1 MIQKFINRTFKSL
14 TSFWFAFPSIFFI
27 YILWNTGLHGDDYAE
42 IFRLKDFSLFDFYS
56 ASINDLGVFVFGLP
70 IYYSLYWTFP
80 LFGTESLFVYDLIKI
95 FVHIVSYVLVFIF
108 FSDYLKKDRAAL
120 AAFLFILFPLH
131 DSTNYWYM
139 ALSYILVPSI
149 LMFAHH
155 LVARKSYISGL
166 LFSTLGC
173 FAFYAS
179 LPIVF
184 GLGIIF
190 LIQKKIKSFF
200 IYIFPGLMYSAYYL
214 FFKIKVDN
222 LEVKIND
229 EISVSQYFLDLIF
242 QFITMIEASI
252 GPSSAIKIFY
262 SVSSI
267 TIVSILFLVFI
278 LIFLLFFIPKRS
290 FSDIGKANYSLVS
303 GLAFVIV
310 FSLCTYALTGA
321 YWHTPFNLSNRSLIY
336 PSLLL
341 SYLISCFIR
350 PKNFFHIIFC
360 IILLSSILGISDHW
374 KSWNIH
380 QKTVIEKINENQII
394 QNSDN
399 ATFFVSNNLYSQ
411 MGAYSYIEFF
421 SMPWNIRAIFKQDLD
436 TNFIAITPYLIVGDD
451 SALDT
456 KSKIVYPIYEKKY
469 FYNSDSGKLKIVSNQ
484 EIRDLIEK
492 TDPIHRH
499 WVQFFKGTLVE
510 DFIKKFV
517 PGLSYL
523 FI

>member
-350 PKNFFHIIFC
+350 PK
-360 IILLSSILGISDHW
+360 
-374 KSWNIH
+374 
-380 QKTVIEKINENQII
+380 
-394 QNSDN
+394 
-399 ATFFVSNNLYSQ
+399 
-411 MGAYSYIEFF
+411 
-421 SMPWNIRAIFKQDLD
+421 
-436 TNFIAITPYLIVGDD
+436 
-451 SALDT
+451 
-456 KSKIVYPIYEKKY
+456 
-469 FYNSDSGKLKIVSNQ
+469 
-484 EIRDLIEK
+484 
-492 TDPIHRH
+492 
-499 WVQFFKGTLVE
+499 
-510 DFIKKFV
+510 
-517 PGLSYL
+517 
-523 FI
+523 